1 MYKLTVDPELAPD
14 QPEYIELEF
23 HRGDCIA
30 INGESGTPLQIIK
43 KLNQVA
49 GKHGIGRV
57 DLVENRFVGMKSR
70 GVYETPGGTILLSAH
85 RQLETLTM
93 DRDLMHLRDSLIP
106 RYAEMIYYGFWYAP
120 EREALQALIDESQK
134 SGNRYSPPPNSIK
147 ETSLQSVENPSG
159 PFMIWMLLRWTMM
172 KAITIQRMLVVL
184 FA

>member
-1 MYKLTVDPELAPD
+1 
-14 QPEYIELEF
+14 
-23 HRGDCIA
+23 
-30 INGESGTPLQIIK
+30 
-43 KLNQVA
+43 
-49 GKHGIGRV
+49 
-57 DLVENRFVGMKSR
+57 
-70 GVYETPGGTILLSAH
+70 
-85 RQLETLTM
+85 M

-134 SGNRYSPPPNSIK
+134 SVTGTVRLKLYKGNLI
-147 ETSLQSVENPSG
+147 TMVENPSS